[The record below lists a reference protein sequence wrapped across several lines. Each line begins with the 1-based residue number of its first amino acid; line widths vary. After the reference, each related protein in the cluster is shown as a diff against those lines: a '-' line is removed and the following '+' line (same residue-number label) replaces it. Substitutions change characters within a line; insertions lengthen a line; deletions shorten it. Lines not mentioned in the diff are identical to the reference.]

1 MDGSGCVIDQEYR
14 TLAKT
19 TKSFEN
25 GFLSKDEDDEG
36 DTCRPL
42 CTFIGHRVY
51 NPCLDFRSCVLC
63 EKVDRVF
70 AFERC
75 LHSHHTTWI
84 SLSRHSLFDHRHLE
98 ASLPPS

>member
-51 NPCLDFRSCVLC
+51 NPCLDGFPGTFRGSVAAT
-63 EKVDRVF
+63 RVG
-70 AFERC
+70 EE
-75 LHSHHTTWI
+75 LHEGKCGFTD
-84 SLSRHSLFDHRHLE
+84 FG
-98 ASLPPS
+98 